1 MAKDDKQRIGELR
14 DEVKHRDQ
22 RIEELRCE
30 IDEQRELIQRL
41 SEYADDYANTI
52 ERWKEA
58 FGMEQTEDGKWSW
71 GPFVREAYEW
81 RHNADWHRKEHN
93 ALTQKH
99 NDLVARW
106 NRKIAGGQ
114 PVGRPLGASETQ
126 IKTVLEMRE
135 RGTSLRNIAEE
146 TGLGLNT
153 VRTIVDKKRDAGR
166 ARRSKMLLRR
176 VHANSD
182 IGLET
187 KEYEIER
194 TPEDRQKA
202 TKFKRQK
209 RVIDTLPQQA
219 QRVVKDGRALVTEA
233 KGLGRSR

>member
-1 MAKDDKQRIGELR
+1 MAKDDKRRIGELK
-14 DEVKHRDQ
+14 DEIKQCDR
-22 RIEELRCE
+22 RIEELRQE
-30 IDEQRELIQRL
+30 IDEQRDLIQRL

-93 ALTQKH
+93 ALVAKH
-99 NDLVARW
+99 NELTRKW
-106 NRKIAGGQ
+106 NVKLIGGQ

-126 IKTVLEMRE
+126 IKTVLEIRE
-135 RGTSLRNIAEE
+135 RGTSLRSIAEE

-153 VRTIVDKKRDAGR
+153 VRTVVDKKRDAGR
-166 ARRSKMLLRR
+166 AARRSRMLLRR
-176 VHANSD
+176 IRTDGPSD
-182 IGLET
+182 IGWET
-187 KEYEIER
+187 EEYEIER

-202 TKFKRQK
+202 VKFKRQK
-209 RVIDTLPQQA
+209 RAIDALPKQA
-219 QRVVKDGRALVTEA
+219 QRVVEGGRH
-233 KGLGRSR
+233 